1 MLKPE
6 ELKATKWHTTDAE
19 EALNKLKSD
28 ASEGITSDEAKK
40 RLEEFGPN
48 KLPEQKQ
55 RGPLMRLLMQFHN
68 VLIYV
73 LLAAAVVTALMDHW
87 IDTWVI
93 LAVVV
98 INAVIGYVQEGKA
111 EQALENLKK
120 MLSLKANV
128 VRDGRRIEINAE
140 ELVPGDIVKLES
152 GDKIPADIRIIAQ
165 RNLKIEES
173 ALTGES
179 QPVNKTT
186 EPVDE
191 NAVIGDRKSMGFNS
205 TMVTYGRAT
214 GIVTGTGANTEIGK
228 INTMMGEV
236 EKMTTPLLQQIDGF
250 GKQLSVAILVLT
262 ASMFAVGY
270 LFHDYE
276 ISELFMAVIGLAV
289 AAIPEG
295 LPAIMTITLALGV
308 QRMASKNAIIRKLP
322 SVETLG
328 SVTVI
333 CSDKTGTLTRNEMT
347 AKTVVTANSMY
358 EVEGTGYEPKGEI
371 KSPDSGFDP
380 KNDDALTRL
389 LQSVYLCNEAEIEQK
404 DEQWILKG
412 DPTEGALITLG
423 QKAGIQNDV
432 DGFSRHDTIPF
443 ESDHKFMA
451 TLHSDKSAGKD
462 DRIIFLKGAPERV
475 IDMCGSALTEKG
487 EGDLDSEFWHGQI
500 DKIAARGERV
510 IAAAMKKA
518 SASAGKIEMSDVK
531 EDLVFLGLIGMIDPP
546 RPEAIEA
553 IKACQQAGIKV
564 KMITGDHAITAS
576 AIGHELGI
584 CEEKKA
590 ITGSELEQTSD
601 EDLRKLAH
609 EYDVFARTSPEH
621 KLRLVKAL
629 QENGEVVA
637 MTGDGVND
645 APALKRASVGVAMG
659 IKGTEVTKD
668 ASDMVL
674 ADDNFASIAKAVE
687 EGRTIYDNLRK
698 AILFIL
704 PTNGAEAFVIM
715 AAILMGIALPIT
727 PVQILWVNM
736 VTAVTLAIALSFE
749 PAEFGVMKRPPRDP
763 KASILGGY
771 FIWRVTFVSLLI
783 GGITLAAY
791 YYLKDNGYQ
800 LEQARTIAINILVA
814 GQAFYLF
821 NCRYLR
827 ESAFSTGFLDNKV
840 ALGAVGALVLF
851 QLVFVYAPFMNA
863 WFGTEPIPLSY
874 WSWALAG
881 GLAVFVLV
889 EVEKLVFRQLDKR

>member
-1 MLKPE
+1 MLKTE
-6 ELKATKWHTTDAE
+6 ELKSVKWHNEEPGKVVSILESNEKKGLSIE
-19 EALNKLKSD
+19 EA
-28 ASEGITSDEAKK
+28 AR
-40 RLEEFGPN
+40 RLEEFGAN
-48 KLPEQKQ
+48 KLPERKQ

-93 LAVVV
+93 LAVVI
-98 INAVIGYVQEGKA
+98 INAAIGFIQEGKA
-111 EQALENLKK
+111 EQALDSLKK

-128 VRDGRRIEINAE
+128 IRDGRRMEVNAE
-140 ELVPGDIVKLES
+140 DLVPGDIVRLES
-152 GDKIPADIRIIAQ
+152 GDKIPADIRIIEQ
-165 RNLKIEES
+165 RNFKVEES

-179 QPVNKTT
+179 QPVNKKTD
-186 EPVDE
+186 PVDA
-191 NAVIGDRKSMGFNS
+191 NAVVGDRSSLGFNS

-214 GIVTGTGANTEIGK
+214 GIVVGTGANTEIGK
-228 INTMMGEV
+228 INTMMGDV

-270 LFHDYE
+270 FFHDYE

-347 AKTVVTANSMY
+347 AKSLVTPAGVY

-371 KSPDSGFDP
+371 KSKDSEAQRDTDP
-380 KNDDALTRL
+380 ALERL
-389 LQSVYLCNEAEIEQK
+389 LQTVYLCNEAEIEEK
-404 DEQWILKG
+404 DRQWVLKG

-423 QKAGIQNDV
+423 QKADIAKQTNE
-432 DGFSRHDTIPF
+432 FRRLDTIPF

-451 TLHSDKSAGKD
+451 TLHKQPESAED
-462 DRIIFLKGAPERV
+462 AHIIFLKGAPERV
-475 IDMCGSALTEKG
+475 LEMCGSALSG
-487 EGDLDSEFWHGQI
+487 EGESSLDHDFWHEKI
-500 DKIAARGERV
+500 DAIAARGERV
-510 IAAAMKKA
+510 IAAAMKKTPA
-518 SASAGKIEMSDVK
+518 STQKIEMEDVK
-531 EDLVFLGLIGMIDPP
+531 SELVFLGLIGMIDPP
-546 RPEAIEA
+546 RPEAIESVA
-553 IKACQQAGIKV
+553 ACQQAGIKV

-576 AIGHELGI
+576 AIGQQLGI
-584 CEEKKA
+584 CEKKKA
-590 ITGSELEQTSD
+590 ITGSELENASD
-601 EDLRKLAH
+601 EELRKLAV

-629 QENGEVVA
+629 QKNGEVVA

-668 ASDMVL
+668 ASEMVL
-674 ADDNFASIAKAVE
+674 TDDNFASIAKAVE

-736 VTAVTLAIALSFE
+736 VTAITLAIALSFE
-749 PAEFGVMKRPPRDP
+749 PAEAGVMKRPPRDP

-783 GGITLAAY
+783 GGITLSAY
-791 YYLKDNGYQ
+791 YMLKDNGYQ

-827 ESAFSTGFLDNKV
+827 ESGFTKGFFDNRV
-840 ALGAVGALVLF
+840 ALGAVAVLIIF
-851 QLVFVYAPFMNA
+851 QLIFVYAPFMNI

-874 WSWALAG
+874 WGWAIG
-881 GLAVFVLV
+881 GGFSVFMIV
-889 EVEKLVFRQLDKR
+889 EVEKLIFKKLDKR